1 MFCTDADMVVCNEFI
16 VKSCVWDL
24 HCIWRRH
31 VSKVDRFL
39 PDVYYVKVTT
49 CVGHVILIDMGIKK
63 SCVFCL
69 VRSRWRALRM
79 ASDVP
84 NEFAWRVIFTV
95 IAVVE
100 AGGGD
105 FERLNEALKEGGRSC
120 VSSVGK
126 VAPQ

>member
-1 MFCTDADMVVCNEFI
+1 
-16 VKSCVWDL
+16 
-24 HCIWRRH
+24 
-31 VSKVDRFL
+31 
-39 PDVYYVKVTT
+39 
-49 CVGHVILIDMGIKK
+49 
-63 SCVFCL
+63 
-69 VRSRWRALRM
+69 M